1 MENLIEIALKHTA
14 LLGGFL
20 LVYKLWLL
28 PRRQFVYN
36 RFFLLFGLISS
47 SVVPFIYITKTVVLP
62 FRPAAEAL
70 SAQATAAAILS
81 PTITWSQ
88 WVFGFYGLCSAL
100 MFFWLL
106 LRFWRVHM
114 LIKQSEVV
122 QTKKP
127 RLLVSSQAKAPFS
140 FVQSIVFPKNMYKGP
155 HYEVILA
162 HEKVHLQQWHSID
175 VLLAQLFL
183 VVGWWNPL
191 LWVFK
196 KALVE
201 NLEFIADELTVAQ
214 TQQPKDYQYILL
226 NQSVPF
232 TQLSL
237 VHPFYQS
244 FLKKRIM
251 MLNQITPKKSPW
263 ASLLLVPMLVAF
275 VFVFNTKTMAQIAPP
290 PPPTVASPTAANI
303 PPPPPPAKQRNVDF
317 SKTTLSVLIEPSST
331 NEELEKG
338 YLGVFE
344 VYGTTLNFKK
354 IKRNVQGLITGIKAS
369 FETNNGKSGNYA
381 VSGTDPIAP
390 FEFFIQ
396 MNNQDVIQEA
406 GFRTAKKKQ
415 PHSDRLM
422 VRAGGLNKD
431 DVIVTL
437 MSDLDE
443 EDVID
448 SEEKISELVEKAQK
462 MKQKALEVKVMGKA
476 VVGKTEKIIEKA
488 HKKVM
493 KMTIDNLSYTDKDS
507 NEFVFFSNDSL
518 DIAGDRLKKAAI
530 FINGTSFSGDTINFE
545 YKTIKDI
552 DFDLV
557 LPDSTATSL
566 GGMKAG
572 ENGIFVINTLGDTD
586 ASETREIKIRSK
598 KRWFEGDKNQPLY
611 IIDGKAQETS
621 SSIKNLDPNEI
632 ESISV
637 LKGKAAIKKYGDKGE
652 NGVIEIITKK
662 KK

>member
-62 FRPAAEAL
+62 FRPAADAL
-70 SAQATAAAILS
+70 SAQAPAAAVLS
-81 PTITWSQ
+81 PTIPWSQ
-88 WVFGFYGLCSAL
+88 WVYGFFGLCSAL

-106 LRFWRVHM
+106 LRFWRVHTLM
-114 LIKQSEVV
+114 KQSEVV

-175 VLLAQLFL
+175 VLLVQLFL

-275 VFVFNTKTMAQIAPP
+275 VFMFNTKTMAQIAPP
-290 PPPTVASPTAANI
+290 PPPTVAPNNGLI
-303 PPPPPPAKQRNVDF
+303 PPPPPPAKQKNIDF
-317 SKTTLSVLIEPSST
+317 SETRLSVRIEPSSS
-331 NEELEKG
+331 NAELEDG
-338 YLGVFE
+338 YLNVFD
-344 VYGTTLNFKK
+344 VYGVDLKFRR
-354 IKRNVQGLITGIKAS
+354 IKRNAQGLITGIKAS
-369 FETNNGKSGNYA
+369 FETNNGKSGEYA
-381 VSGTDPIAP
+381 VSGSDPIAP
-390 FEFFIQ
+390 FEFFVKMEPNDKIT
-396 MNNQDVIQEA
+396 DA
-406 GFRTAKKKQ
+406 GFISAPNKAKK
-415 PHSDRLM
+415 DRLV
-422 VRAGGLNKD
+422 VRAGNLDKD
-431 DVIVTL
+431 SVVVTL
-437 MSDLDE
+437 MSELDE
-443 EDVID
+443 NDVID

-462 MKQKALEVKVMGKA
+462 MKQKALEVRVMGKA
-476 VVGKTEKIIEKA
+476 VAAKTEKAIEKA

-586 ASETREIKIRSK
+586 ASEAREIKIRSK

-611 IIDGKAQETS
+611 IIDGKAQLTS
-621 SSIKNLDPNEI
+621 SPVKDLDPNEI

-637 LKGKAAIKKYGDKGE
+637 LKGKAAIKKYGAKGE